1 MVSFDEVMG
10 DIQQATNVTA
20 TIIPGGQ
27 MFMGSHAVQNQT
39 QMIGALGGGIG
50 SIFGGVTGA
59 AGDTMNKLIGN
70 PMVWVGGGILLL
82 MFMK

>member
-10 DIQQATNVTA
+10 DIQQTVNVTS

-39 QMIGALGGGIG
+39 QMIGALGGGLG

-59 AGDTMNKLIGN
+59 AGDTLNKLMSN
-70 PMVWVGGGILLL
+70 PMVWIGGGIAL
-82 MFMK
+82 MMLMK

>member
-10 DIQQATNVTA
+10 DIQQVTNVTS

-27 MFMGSHAVQNQT
+27 YFIGSHATQNQQAT
-39 QMIGALGGGIG
+39 LGALGSGIG

-59 AGDTMNKLIGN
+59 AGDAMNKLMSN
-70 PMVWVGGGILLL
+70 PMVWIGGGIAL
-82 MFMK
+82 MMLMK